1 MSSSLRPGHG
11 VALCA
16 LALLTIGVLMV
27 NSASMQV
34 DAATPM
40 SLATIAQSRPA
51 AYAGIAILAMGV
63 CALLP
68 VRRMFPAVVRP
79 AVPPDEPSGK
89 EHRFLSGA
97 WLSQLGREYARL
109 WPLWL
114 STIALVVVLA
124 SVYMPVIS
132 RPMKGSHR
140 WVNLRLPGLESMQP
154 SEIAKWALLV
164 LLAWYGARFAHRM
177 KSFWLGLAPGLAA
190 AGAVAGFIVI
200 EDLGTGA
207 LLAASAAVVLLA
219 AGGRFWHFLVL
230 APVPLMGAVVAIVTN
245 PYRLHRIESFVNPY
259 LDPLG
264 KGFHMIQSMAA
275 VAGGQVFGRG
285 LGHGLQKFG
294 YLPEDTTDFLFAII
308 CEELGIAGA
317 ALVVGLFGLLLW
329 SIWLVVRHERIIML
343 KLLSLGVLTTI
354 GVQAIINLAVVTG
367 MGPTKG
373 IALPLLSSGGTGW
386 ILTAAALGL
395 VIAIDRAQAR
405 EGARLFRGTG
415 REGGREGGRSRN
427 NDSSMAIGV
436 LGAVVASP
444 ALAASVPEQVVGN
457 QTFALADEAESHGAR
472 ASVEFGDAEGL
483 SSQLPPTLPPR
494 PLLLPPPVPPA
505 VPGLIE
511 AMPSDEVEALATA
524 TAPDGFLFD
533 IAKQAEAS
541 AAKPKVVV
549 TDAGKGWPSAQP

>member
-34 DAATPM
+34 DAASPM
-40 SLATIAQSRPA
+40 TLTTIMQSRPA
-51 AYAGIAILAMGV
+51 AYAGIAVLAMGI
-63 CALLP
+63 CAFLP

-79 AVPPDEPSGK
+79 AVPEGEPGGM

-97 WLSQLGREYARL
+97 WLSQLFREYARM

-114 STIALVVVLA
+114 GVGAMLVVLA
-124 SVYMPVIS
+124 SVYMPWIS

-140 WVNLRLPGLESMQP
+140 WINLRLPGLESMQP

-164 LLAWYGARFAHRM
+164 LLGWYGARYAHRM
-177 KSFWLGLAPGLAA
+177 KSFWLGLVPGLAA
-190 AGAVAGFIVI
+190 AGVVAGFIVI

-207 LLAASAAVVLLA
+207 LLAAAAAIVLLA
-219 AGGRFWHFLVL
+219 AGGRFWQLMLL
-230 APVPLMGAVVAIVTN
+230 APVPIMGAVVAIAAN
-245 PYRLHRIESFVNPY
+245 PYRLHRIESFMNPY
-259 LDPLG
+259 LDPQG

-275 VAGGQVFGRG
+275 VAGGQIFGRG

-329 SIWLVVRHERIIML
+329 SVWLVVRHERVIML
-343 KLLSLGVLTTI
+343 KLLALGVLATI
-354 GVQAIINLAVVTG
+354 GIQAIINLAVVTG

-386 ILTAAALGL
+386 ILTCAALGL
-395 VIAIDRAQAR
+395 VIAMDRAQAG
-405 EGARLFRGTG
+405 EGARLLRGL
-415 REGGREGGRSRN
+415 GRSGGG
-427 NDSSMAIGV
+427 DSSMAMGV

-444 ALAASVPEQVVGN
+444 ALAASVPEQVPGN
-457 QTFALADEAESHGAR
+457 QTFAVASEMGTGERAELAVDEVGI
-472 ASVEFGDAEGL
+472 ASE
-483 SSQLPPTLPPR
+483 
-494 PLLLPPPVPPA
+494 LPPPLPPPLPMVETGA
-505 VPGLIE
+505 AEAIESMPVLDISPGE
-511 AMPSDEVEALATA
+511 SV
-524 TAPDGFLFD
+524 APEGFLFD
-533 IAKQAEAS
+533 VSKPKGAS
-541 AAKPKVVV
+541 KVVV
-549 TDAGKGWPSAQP
+549 TEAGKGWPTASS